1 MKRKMHL
8 AFDLSWTH
16 MGGRWRMPGSW
27 TGTRFPDFKMF
38 AEIARIAERVGMG
51 SAESLR
57 HHFRARVGATPA
69 QYRARFSP
77 RAR

>member
-27 TGTRFPDFKMF
+27 VGSRFPDFKMF
-38 AEIARIAERVGMG
+38 QEIAQIAERGCIEMLFFGDG
-51 SAESLR
+51 SGIPDTWR
-57 HHFRARVGATPA
+57 GCTRRP
-69 QYRARFSP
+69 
-77 RAR
+77 